1 MGWSFATP
9 MTNPTL
15 VSTRRCQDKRHCFQ
29 DECERPST
37 PRISICLFIVETCL
51 FRVCSTKITRASI
64 FRISLDYQSTSV
76 HRNILRA
83 THPSALAFYQKTLR
97 SHDPPPPKRLLKS
110 GWRIPGAS
118 REHLQLSFHPP
129 CKRMHGAENKKYFHP
144 WYIQRPLL
152 FRQSVPRNL
161 WKFDFGKE
169 KRVHTCVGI

>member
-9 MTNPTL
+9 MTNPTV

-64 FRISLDYQSTSV
+64 FRISLDYQSTSPQ
-76 HRNILRA
+76 
-83 THPSALAFYQKTLR
+83 HPSSDSSLSFGILPKNP

-144 WYIQRPLL
+144 WYTQRPLL
-152 FRQSVPRNL
+152 FRQSVPRNP

-169 KRVHTCVGI
+169 KRVHIRVGI

>member
-1 MGWSFATP
+1 

-51 FRVCSTKITRASI
+51 FRVCCTKITRASI

-144 WYIQRPLL
+144 
-152 FRQSVPRNL
+152 
-161 WKFDFGKE
+161 
-169 KRVHTCVGI
+169 